1 MHTGRSTVKKTINQP
16 GPLFF
21 FRHDDLGDLIRPW
34 KLLLTPISRAGHVVF
49 DRSLR

>member
-21 FRHDDLGDLIRPW
+21 FAMTIWG
-34 KLLLTPISRAGHVVF
+34 ISFVPGSF
-49 DRSLR
+49 C